1 VRFDLVLPLV
11 VVFGGSLGFVVSA
24 GALLD
29 GPAVGSLFDVPVA
42 GFFFFFDLFKC
53 DISVA
58 AARMCLLTIDVAS
71 SVAFATRASLENV
84 MFMLA

>member
-11 VVFGGSLGFVVSA
+11 VVFGGSLDFVGSA

-29 GPAVGSLFDVPVA
+29 GPAVGTLFDGPVA

-53 DISVA
+53 DIFVA
-58 AARMCLLTIDVAS
+58 AAQMCLLTIPVAS
-71 SVAFATRASLENV
+71 SVALATRASLENV